1 MEININQR
9 FKDVLNAC
17 LNKGIVQNKADFAQK
32 INISASRLSEITA
45 GRMGVSS
52 EICNSVF
59 QNFGINLNWLI
70 SNGGEMFIA
79 NSSELSSCSQPDP
92 YYGSDVVKIP
102 VMDVAGAAGITGYIN
117 PSNIDT
123 LEYIVLPSSM
133 VKKNSVTVCIK
144 NKGESM
150 SPTFYDYDKLVIR
163 LLDRSEWISM
173 RDEHVYFVVHRE
185 GGSYIKRVKN
195 RLKRGFLVCMSDNVD
210 KLSFPNFNI
219 DHNDLM
225 FIWHV
230 DLHISAKMPNI
241 NDTYYH
247 RIKNVEDRLE
257 EMSNILLKVT
267 KSIDK

>member
-9 FKDVLNAC
+9 FKDALNAC

-32 INISASRLSEITA
+32 INITASRLSEITG

-52 EICNSVF
+52 EICNSMY

-70 SNGGEMFIA
+70 SSDGEMFIE
-79 NSSELSSCSQPDP
+79 NNESQVKVISHPIEK
-92 YYGSDVVKIP
+92 YGRDFIKIP
-102 VMDVAGAAGITGYIN
+102 IMDVSGAAGITGYIN
-117 PSNIDT
+117 QDNIDT
-123 LEYIVLPSSM
+123 VEYIVLPKSM
-133 VKKNSVTVCIK
+133 LKSNSLYVCVK

-163 LLDRSEWISM
+163 LLDRSEWANM
-173 RDEHVYFVVHRE
+173 NDEHIHFIVHRD
-185 GGSYIKRVKN
+185 GGSYIKRIKN
-195 RLKRGFLVCMSDNVD
+195 RLKKGFLVCMSDNVD

-219 DHNDLM
+219 DHNDLL

-247 RIKNVEDRLE
+247 RIKNVEDRLDE
-257 EMSNILLKVT
+257 LTNKLKVLN
-267 KSIDK
+267 K

>member
-1 MEININQR
+1 MSKKNKTSLIINDLITHYNLKNYSEFAR
-9 FKDVLNAC
+9 FLGVAPTTVSSWISRDSLDY
-17 LNKGIVQNKADFAQK
+17 DFIYSK
-32 INISASRLSEITA
+32 CV
-45 GRMGVSS
+45 GVS
-52 EICNSVF
+52 
-59 QNFGINLNWLI
+59 GDWLLTHEGDAFRG
-70 SNGGEMFIA
+70 SDKPG
-79 NSSELSSCSQPDP
+79 SCVISQPDT